1 MSNSKS
7 KSAKTSSPKGKPS
20 GNRKESM
27 GLKEASAVIDPKTE
41 EKIADKYTIGDEEPA
56 ANVHERHVNRNVDKG
71 EQE

>member
-1 MSNSKS
+1 MAKSKS
-7 KSAKTSSPKGKPS
+7 KSAKISSPKGKPS

-27 GLKEASAVIDPKTE
+27 GLKEVSDAIDPKTE